1 MSELS
6 KILENFCKLD
16 GVRGALVLDASGTI
30 QESATSKPV
39 ETEPVARL
47 VSACAALG
55 QRTAAALQLEAVNQ
69 SYVEYDDYSVT
80 AESIGPRSLVI
91 IADSGANLGRIRLEI
106 RKNKKILEGA
116 GE

>member
-1 MSELS
+1 MSELK

-16 GVRGALVLDASGTI
+16 GVRGALVVEAGATI
-30 QESATSKPV
+30 EQSVTGKPFEV
-39 ETEPVARL
+39 ERVARL
-47 VSACAALG
+47 VSACSALG
-55 QRTAAALQLEAVNQ
+55 GRTASALHVDGVNQ

-80 AESIGPRSLVI
+80 AETIGLRSLVI
-91 IADSGANLGRIRLEI
+91 VADSGANLGRIRLEI